1 MLGSP
6 TAINSCALPWQWQKA
21 VKNCSHWFSLSSSL
35 FPQIF
40 LTVTTMLQFFLLSS
54 SYHSMTPVIGQC
66 GVKNGSVIIR
76 VGHHYPR
83 QYTPVW
89 KYHILYPLQYYHFRI
104 SHFTVHLQ
112 LFHGGLLSSRWHDM
126 LHVNVKTS
134 PDLDVSQLTKLV
146 PGACIW
152 HDFTIS
158 LAMTLVLCCPYHA
171 HIMRHLFICV
181 YSFQYLGK
189 L

>member
-6 TAINSCALPWQWQKA
+6 TAINSVP
-21 VKNCSHWFSLSSSL
+21 SHDNDKRLL
-35 FPQIF
+35 RIVLIVF
-40 LTVTTMLQFFLLSS
+40 LTLSTNLSVTTMLQFFLLSS

-112 LFHGGLLSSRWHDM
+112 LFHGGLPSSRWHDM

-134 PDLDVSQLTKLV
+134 PDLDISQLTKLV
-146 PGACIW
+146 PDACIW
-152 HDFTIS
+152 HEFTIS
-158 LAMTLVLCCPYHA
+158 LAMTMVLCCPYHA

-181 YSFQYLGK
+181 YSFQIPFLGK